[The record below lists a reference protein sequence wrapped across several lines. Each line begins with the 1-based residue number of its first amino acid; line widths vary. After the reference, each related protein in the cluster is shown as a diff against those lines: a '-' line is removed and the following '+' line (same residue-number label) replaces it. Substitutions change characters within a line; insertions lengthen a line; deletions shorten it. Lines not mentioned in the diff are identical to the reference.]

1 MKESYQRNSK
11 MMAQDAPGV
20 SISLV
25 DLCRNKIL
33 SYFADERVKIRA
45 YEQYALS
52 VASVVATHSC
62 CIGLQRTHLHLEV
75 LLHCR

>member
-1 MKESYQRNSK
+1 MKESYQRSSK
-11 MMAQDAPGV
+11 MMTEGAPGI

-45 YEQYALS
+45 YEQYALTQS
-52 VASVVATHSC
+52 PPHIHA
-62 CIGLQRTHLHLEV
+62 V
-75 LLHCR
+75 LRFHVPLWKIS